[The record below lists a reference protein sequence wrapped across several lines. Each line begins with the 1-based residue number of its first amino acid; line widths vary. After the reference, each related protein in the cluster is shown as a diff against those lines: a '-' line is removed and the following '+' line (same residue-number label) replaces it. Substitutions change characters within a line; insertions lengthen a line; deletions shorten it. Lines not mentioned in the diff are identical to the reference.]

1 MTPRQKALVRD
12 SLERLLPISETAAE
26 LFYARLFYLDSSL
39 RHLFKVDFQEQA
51 HKFMSMIQLL
61 VSDLERPSELR
72 TTVSQLGL
80 RHNDYGVKAS
90 HYDTVGE
97 ALIWAIDK
105 SMGRQATPEL
115 HAAWVEFYGMV
126 SGEMKNTAEW

>member
-12 SLERLLPISETAAE
+12 SLDRLLPMSETAAE
-26 LFYARLFYLDSSL
+26 LFYSRLFYLDPSL
-39 RHLFKVDFQEQA
+39 RHLFKIDIQEQA
-51 HKFMSMIQLL
+51 HKFMGMIHLL
-61 VSDLERPSELR
+61 VADLERPAELG
-72 TTVSQLGL
+72 TTVRELGL

-105 SMGRQATPEL
+105 SMGRHATPEL

-126 SGEMKNTAEW
+126 SAEMKSTSEC